1 MDGTRD
7 AGHRTAYLEVRL
19 AVTQDADFDCN
30 APNKDGGKPNML
42 QQAFNKPAQRRGN
55 ERNGGMGVV
64 MLQGS

>member
-30 APNKDGGKPNML
+30 APRMPSYPNPNASSIL
-42 QQAFNKPAQRRGN
+42 SLSLELTLLKLSRG
-55 ERNGGMGVV
+55 R
-64 MLQGS
+64 S